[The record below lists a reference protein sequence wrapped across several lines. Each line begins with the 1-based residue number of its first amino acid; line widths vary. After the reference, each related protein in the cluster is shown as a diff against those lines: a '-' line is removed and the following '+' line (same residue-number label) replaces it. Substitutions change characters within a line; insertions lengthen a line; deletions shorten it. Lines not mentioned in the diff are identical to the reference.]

1 VATSPS
7 IAALSPGLDRVST
20 DATMTGARISKA
32 MFQTIPIPVV
42 HAVAEQTR
50 AKVVRR
56 HIENIG
62 RENVE
67 RASAKSNQRTGNM
80 VQLTKAAF
88 SVVSTDAVFVI
99 VEDREIVS
107 SDQLESD
114 QLRSDQY
121 QSGQTPSA
129 QAVYQIRVWRV
140 MVWHPVVEQ
149 VSKEIPRKET

>member
-1 VATSPS
+1 
-7 IAALSPGLDRVST
+7 
-20 DATMTGARISKA
+20 
-32 MFQTIPIPVV
+32 
-42 HAVAEQTR
+42 
-50 AKVVRR
+50 
-56 HIENIG
+56 
-62 RENVE
+62 
-67 RASAKSNQRTGNM
+67 M